1 MTNFIC
7 ADMCEIEI
15 KKVAEKA
22 LKTADNL
29 GIATEKAKGIALKAK
44 EKVSE
49 SVSDNSESPVNYA
62 VNKIQD
68 DAKNVSE
75 DAIYLFNK
83 QGKKSVNKTVKNT
96 KKLEQSIEE
105 VRAKRKIKKDKSKV
119 NNPDRYTPK
128 APDDTVMIDDIVS
141 KNTPKNTQNKV
152 RSASSI
158 KTKETVSAVK
168 SNQPIINAS
177 KQSVKDTAKAINKS
191 SQIAKETA
199 KQFAK
204 GAKKA
209 ARATKRAIK
218 AMIESTKALVNAIIA
233 GGWVSVVI
241 IILISLVAALC
252 SSFYGIFFSSETSQ
266 SGMNITSVIQQI
278 NNEFDDK
285 IDEIKS
291 SGSFDGVEVIGS
303 RSNWK
308 DILSIYAVK
317 TTTDENNPMEVAT
330 VDENKK
336 SILSSIFW
344 DMNNISK
351 SVETRTETITK
362 ESTDEQ
368 GNKIETTKQVEK
380 KYIVITLSGKTA
392 EDMSVSYSFNDTQKK
407 YLAELKSDKNNK
419 LWASLIYNIGGVSG
433 GSGIDIKDLDF
444 SNETVNDTQ
453 KKIVAVATNSAKY
466 GISARSGYCQA
477 WVADVYQAVTG
488 SRGSAHCALCAA
500 DMWAVSSDWSKIP
513 VGATVYGYAS
523 NPYGHVGIY
532 IGNGMVAHNIGEI
545 KIQSLESWVKT
556 YKGFAW
562 GWENGNILVNN
573 TINKSRV
580 DKHSAF
586 CT

>member
-1 MTNFIC
+1 MS
-7 ADMCEIEI
+7 EIEI

-62 VNKIQD
+62 IDKVQD
-68 DAKNVSE
+68 NAKNVSE
-75 DAIYLFNK
+75 NAVYLFKK
-83 QGKKSVNKTVKNT
+83 QSKKSVNETVKNT
-96 KKLEQSIEE
+96 KKLERSIED
-105 VRAKRKIKKDKSKV
+105 VRAKRKMKNDKSKV
-119 NNPDRYTPK
+119 NNPDKYTPK
-128 APDDTVMIDDIVS
+128 APDDTVKTDDIVS

-168 SNQPIINAS
+168 SNQPIINVS
-177 KQSVKDTAKAINKS
+177 KQSAKDTAKAINKS
-191 SQIAKETA
+191 SQVAKETA
-199 KQFAK
+199 KQSAK

-218 AMIESTKALVNAIIA
+218 AMIESTKALVNALIA

-241 IILISLVAALC
+241 IILICLVAALC

-285 IDEIKS
+285 IDEIKL
-291 SGSFDGVEVIGS
+291 SGSFDGVEIIGS

-344 DMNNISK
+344 DMNGISK
-351 SVETRTETITK
+351 SVEIRTETITK

-368 GNKIETTKQVEK
+368 GNTIEATEQVEK
-380 KYIVITLSGKTA
+380 KYLVITLTGKTA
-392 EDMSVSYSFNDTQKK
+392 EDMSATYLFNDTQKK
-407 YLAELKSDKNNK
+407 YLAELMSDKINK
-419 LWASLIYNIGGVSG
+419 FWASLIYNIGGVSG
-433 GSGIDIKDLDF
+433 SSGIDIKDLDF

-500 DMWAVSSDWSKIP
+500 DMWAVSSDFSQIP
-513 VGATVYGYAS
+513 VGATVYGYS
-523 NPYGHVGIY
+523 SSKYGHVGIY

-545 KIQSLESWVKT
+545 KIQSLESWIET

-562 GWENGNILVNN
+562 GFENGKELV
-573 TINKSRV
+573 
-580 DKHSAF
+580 
-586 CT
+586 

>member
-1 MTNFIC
+1 MS
-7 ADMCEIEI
+7 EIEI
-15 KKVAEKA
+15 KKVAEKT

-49 SVSDNSESPVNYA
+49 SVSDNYESPVNYA
-62 VNKIQD
+62 VNKVQNN
-68 DAKNVSE
+68 AESVSE

-83 QGKKSVNKTVKNT
+83 QGKKSVNATVKNT
-96 KKLEQSIEE
+96 KKLEQSIEK
-105 VRAKRKIKKDKSKV
+105 VRAKRKIKNDKRKV
-119 NNPDRYTPK
+119 NNPDKYTPK
-128 APDDTVMIDDIVS
+128 APDDTVKTDDIVS
-141 KNTPKNTQNKV
+141 KNTPKNNQNKV

-158 KTKETVSAVK
+158 KTKETVSVIK
-168 SNQPIINAS
+168 SKQPIIKAR

-191 SQIAKETA
+191 SQITKETA
-199 KQFAK
+199 KQSAK

-209 ARATKRAIK
+209 ARATKRVIK

-241 IILISLVAALC
+241 IILICLVAALC

-308 DILSIYAVK
+308 DVLSIYAVK
-317 TTTDENNPMEVAT
+317 TTTDENNPMEIAT

-368 GNKIETTKQVEK
+368 GNKIETTEQVEK
-380 KYIVITLSGKTA
+380 KYLVITLSGKTA

-407 YLAELKSDKNNK
+407 YLAEMMSDKTNK

-500 DMWAVSSDWSKIP
+500 DMWAVSSDFSQIP
-513 VGATVYGYAS
+513 VGATVYGYS
-523 NPYGHVGIY
+523 SSKYGHVGIY
-532 IGNGMVAHNIGEI
+532 IGNGMVAHNIGKI
-545 KIQSLESWVKT
+545 KIQSLESWIET

-562 GWENGNILVNN
+562 GWENGYI
-573 TINKSRV
+573 KE
-580 DKHSAF
+580 
-586 CT
+586 

>member
-1 MTNFIC
+1 MS
-7 ADMCEIEI
+7 EIKI
-15 KKVAEKA
+15 KKVAERT

-29 GIATEKAKGIALKAK
+29 GIATEKAKGITLKAK
-44 EKVSE
+44 EKVSKN
-49 SVSDNSESPVNYA
+49 VSDNSESPVNSA
-62 VNKIQD
+62 IDKVQD
-68 DAKNVSE
+68 NAKSVSE
-75 DAIYLFNK
+75 DTIYLFNK
-83 QGKKSVNKTVKNT
+83 QGKKSVNETVKNT
-96 KKLEQSIEE
+96 KKLERSIEE
-105 VRAKRKIKKDKSKV
+105 VRAKRKIKKDKSKI
-119 NNPDRYTPK
+119 NNPDKYTLK
-128 APDDTVMIDDIVS
+128 APDDTVKTDDIVS

-168 SNQPIINAS
+168 SQQPIIKAS
-177 KQSVKDTAKAINKS
+177 KQSAKDTAKAINKS

-199 KQFAK
+199 KQSAK

-241 IILISLVAALC
+241 IILICLVAALC

-351 SVETRTETITK
+351 SVETRTETVTK

-368 GNKIETTKQVEK
+368 GNKIETTKQVKK
-380 KYIVITLSGKTA
+380 KYFVITLTGKTA
-392 EDMSVSYSFNDTQKK
+392 EDMANFYSFNDTQKK
-407 YLAELKSDKNNK
+407 YLAELMSDKNNK
-419 LWASLIYNIGGVSG
+419 LWSSLIYNIGGISG

-513 VGATVYGYAS
+513 VGAAIYGYS
-523 NPYGHVGIY
+523 SSKYGHVGIY
-532 IGNGMVAHNIGEI
+532 IGNGMVAHNIGYI
-545 KIQSLESWVKT
+545 KIEPIEDWIKT

-562 GWENGNILVNN
+562 GWENNMSLV
-573 TINKSRV
+573 
-580 DKHSAF
+580 
-586 CT
+586 

>member
-1 MTNFIC
+1 MS
-7 ADMCEIEI
+7 EIEI
-15 KKVAEKA
+15 KKVAEKT

-29 GIATEKAKGIALKAK
+29 GIATEKAKGITLKAK

-49 SVSDNSESPVNYA
+49 NVSDNSESPVNYA
-62 VNKIQD
+62 IDKVQNN
-68 DAKNVSE
+68 AKSVSE
-75 DAIYLFNK
+75 NAVYLFNK
-83 QGKKSVNKTVKNT
+83 QGKKSVNETVKNT

-105 VRAKRKIKKDKSKV
+105 VRAKRKINKDKRKV
-119 NNPDRYTPK
+119 NNPDKYTPK
-128 APDDTVMIDDIVS
+128 APDDTVKTDDIVS

-152 RSASSI
+152 RSASST

-168 SNQPIINAS
+168 SKQPIINAS
-177 KQSVKDTAKAINKS
+177 KQSTKDTAKAINKS
-191 SQIAKETA
+191 FQIAKETA
-199 KQFAK
+199 KQSTK

-209 ARATKRAIK
+209 ARATKRVIK

-241 IILISLVAALC
+241 IILICLVAALC

-308 DILSIYAVK
+308 DVLSIYAVK
-317 TTTDENNPMEVAT
+317 TTTDENKPMEVAT

-336 SILSSIFW
+336 AILSSIFW

-351 SVETRTETITK
+351 SVETRTETVTK
-362 ESTDEQ
+362 KSTDEQ
-368 GNKIETTKQVEK
+368 GNKIETTEQVEK
-380 KYIVITLSGKTA
+380 KYLVITLSGKTA
-392 EDMSVSYSFNDTQKK
+392 DDMANSYSFNDTQKK
-407 YLAELKSDKNNK
+407 YLAELMSDKNNK

-433 GSGIDIKDLDF
+433 GSGIDIKDIDF

-532 IGNGMVAHNIGEI
+532 IGNGQVIHNLSGTV
-545 KIQSLESWVKT
+545 KVQSLESWVEGFN
-556 YKGFAW
+556 GFAW
-562 GWENGNILVNN
+562 GWENCNN
-573 TINKSRV
+573 LFSK
-580 DKHSAF
+580 
-586 CT
+586 

>member
-1 MTNFIC
+1 MS
-7 ADMCEIEI
+7 EIEI

-29 GIATEKAKGIALKAK
+29 GIATEKAKGITLKAK

-49 SVSDNSESPVNYA
+49 NVNDNSESPVNYA
-62 VNKIQD
+62 IDKVQD
-68 DAKNVSE
+68 NAKSVSK
-75 DAIYLFNK
+75 DAIYFFNK
-83 QGKKSVNKTVKNT
+83 QGKKSVNETVKNT
-96 KKLEQSIEE
+96 KKLEQSIED
-105 VRAKRKIKKDKSKV
+105 VRVKRKIKKDKRKV
-119 NNPDRYTPK
+119 NNPDKYTPK
-128 APDDTVMIDDIVS
+128 APDDTVKTDDIVS

-158 KTKETVSAVK
+158 KTKETVSVVK
-168 SNQPIINAS
+168 SKQPIINAS
-177 KQSVKDTAKAINKS
+177 KQSTKDTAKAINKS

-199 KQFAK
+199 KQSAK

-241 IILISLVAALC
+241 IILICLVAALC

-308 DILSIYAVK
+308 DVLSIYAIK
-317 TTTDENNPMEVAT
+317 TTTDEDNPMEIAT

-336 SILSSIFW
+336 AILSSIFW
-344 DMNNISK
+344 DMNKISK

-368 GNKIETTKQVEK
+368 GNKIETTEQVEK
-380 KYIVITLSGKTA
+380 KYLVITLTGKTA
-392 EDMSVSYSFNDTQKK
+392 EDMSISYSLNDTQKK
-407 YLAELKSDKNNK
+407 YLAELMSDKNNK

-500 DMWAVSSDWSKIP
+500 DMWAVSSDFSQIP
-513 VGATVYGYAS
+513 VGATVYGYS
-523 NPYGHVGIY
+523 SSQYGHVGIY
-532 IGNGMVAHNIGEI
+532 IGNGKVAHNIGYV
-545 KIQSLESWVKT
+545 KVQSLESWIEQ
-556 YKGFAW
+556 YKGFCW
-562 GWENGNILVNN
+562 GWENGNDILN
-573 TINKSRV
+573 
-580 DKHSAF
+580 
-586 CT
+586 

>member
-1 MTNFIC
+1 MS
-7 ADMCEIEI
+7 EIEI

-29 GIATEKAKGIALKAK
+29 GIATEKAKGITLKAK

-49 SVSDNSESPVNYA
+49 NVSDNSESLVNYA
-62 VNKIQD
+62 IDKVQNN
-68 DAKNVSE
+68 AKSVSE

-83 QGKKSVNKTVKNT
+83 QGKKSVNETVKNT
-96 KKLEQSIEE
+96 KMLEQSIEE

-119 NNPDRYTPK
+119 NTPDKYTTK
-128 APDDTVMIDDIVS
+128 APDDTVKTDDIVS

-168 SNQPIINAS
+168 SQQPIIKAS
-177 KQSVKDTAKAINKS
+177 KQSAKDTAKAINKS

-199 KQFAK
+199 KQSAK

-241 IILISLVAALC
+241 IILICLVAALC

-278 NNEFDDK
+278 NNEFDDR

-308 DILSIYAVK
+308 DVLSIYAVK
-317 TTTDENNPMEVAT
+317 TTTDENNPMEIAT
-330 VDENKK
+330 VDESKK
-336 SILSSIFW
+336 AILSSIFW

-351 SVETRTETITK
+351 SIETRTETVTK

-368 GNKIETTKQVEK
+368 GNTIETTEQVEK
-380 KYIVITLSGKTA
+380 KYLVITLTGKSA
-392 EDMSVSYSFNDTQKK
+392 ENMSISYSFNDTQKK
-407 YLAELKSDKNNK
+407 YLTELMSDKNNK

-453 KKIVAVATNSAKY
+453 KKIVAVATNLAKY

-500 DMWAVSSDWSKIP
+500 DMWAVSSDFSQIP
-513 VGATVYGYAS
+513 VGATVYGYS
-523 NPYGHVGIY
+523 SSKYGHVGIY

-545 KIQSLESWVKT
+545 KIQSLESWIKT

-562 GWENGNILVNN
+562 GWENGKKLV
-573 TINKSRV
+573 
-580 DKHSAF
+580 
-586 CT
+586 

>member
-1 MTNFIC
+1 MS
-7 ADMCEIEI
+7 EIEI
-15 KKVAEKA
+15 KKVAEKT

-29 GIATEKAKGIALKAK
+29 GIATEKAKGIILKAK

-49 SVSDNSESPVNYA
+49 NVSDNSESPVNYA
-62 VNKIQD
+62 VDKVQNNVKS
-68 DAKNVSE
+68 VSE
-75 DAIYLFNK
+75 STVYLFNN
-83 QGKKSVNKTVKNT
+83 QGKKSVNETVKNT

-105 VRAKRKIKKDKSKV
+105 VRAKRKIKKDKRKV
-119 NNPDRYTPK
+119 NNPDKYTPK
-128 APDDTVMIDDIVS
+128 APDDTVKIDDIVS

-158 KTKETVSAVK
+158 KTKETVSVVK
-168 SNQPIINAS
+168 SKQPIIKAS
-177 KQSVKDTAKAINKS
+177 KQSAKDTAKSINKS

-199 KQFAK
+199 KQSAK

-233 GGWVSVVI
+233 GGWVSVVV
-241 IILISLVAALC
+241 IILICLVAALC

-278 NNEFDDK
+278 NNEFDDR

-308 DILSIYAVK
+308 DVLSIYAVK
-317 TTTDENNPMEVAT
+317 TTTDENNPMEIAT
-330 VDENKK
+330 VDESKK
-336 SILSSIFW
+336 AILSSIFW

-351 SVETRTETITK
+351 SIETRTETVTK

-368 GNKIETTKQVEK
+368 GNTIETTEQVEK
-380 KYIVITLSGKTA
+380 KYLVITLTGKSA
-392 EDMSVSYSFNDTQKK
+392 ENMSISYSFNDTQKK
-407 YLAELKSDKNNK
+407 YLTELMSDKNNK

-500 DMWAVSSDWSKIP
+500 DMWAVSSDFSQIP
-513 VGATVYGYAS
+513 VGATVYGYS
-523 NPYGHVGIY
+523 SSKYGHVGIY

-545 KIQSLESWVKT
+545 KIQSLESWIKT

-562 GWENGNILVNN
+562 GWENGKKLV
-573 TINKSRV
+573 
-580 DKHSAF
+580 
-586 CT
+586 

>member
-1 MTNFIC
+1 MS
-7 ADMCEIEI
+7 EIEI
-15 KKVAEKA
+15 KKVADRT

-62 VNKIQD
+62 IDKVQD
-68 DAKNVSE
+68 NAKNVSE
-75 DAIYLFNK
+75 NAFYLFNK
-83 QGKKSVNKTVKNT
+83 QGKKSVNETVKNT

-105 VRAKRKIKKDKSKV
+105 VRVKRKIKKDKSKV
-119 NNPDRYTPK
+119 NNPDKYTPK
-128 APDDTVMIDDIVS
+128 APDDTVKTDDIAS

-168 SNQPIINAS
+168 SKQPIIKAS
-177 KQSVKDTAKAINKS
+177 KQSTKDTAKAINKS

-199 KQFAK
+199 KQSAK

-209 ARATKRAIK
+209 ARATKRTIK
-218 AMIESTKALVNAIIA
+218 SMIESTKALVNAIIA
-233 GGWVSVVI
+233 GGWVSVVV
-241 IILISLVAALC
+241 IILICLVAALC

-266 SGMNITSVIQQI
+266 SGMNITSAIQQI

-285 IDEIKS
+285 IDKIKS
-291 SGSFDGVEVIGS
+291 SGSFDGVEVIVS

-336 SILSSIFW
+336 AILSSIFW

-351 SVETRTETITK
+351 SVEIRTETITK

-368 GNKIETTKQVEK
+368 GNKIETTEQVK
-380 KYIVITLSGKTA
+380 RKYLVITLTGKSA
-392 EDMSVSYSFNDTQKK
+392 EDMSTSYSFNNTQKK
-407 YLAELKSDKNNK
+407 YLAELMSDKNNK

-488 SRGSAHCALCAA
+488 SRGSAHCALCAV
-500 DMWAVSSDWSKIP
+500 DMWAVSSDFSQIP
-513 VGATVYGYAS
+513 VGATVYGYS
-523 NPYGHVGIY
+523 SSQYGHVGIY

-545 KIQSLESWVKT
+545 KIQSLESWVKN

-562 GWENGNILVNN
+562 GWENGNTLI
-573 TINKSRV
+573 KE
-580 DKHSAF
+580 
-586 CT
+586 

>member
-49 SVSDNSESPVNYA
+49 NVSDNSESPVNYA

-513 VGATVYGYAS
+513 VGAAIYGYS
-523 NPYGHVGIY
+523 SSKYGHVGIY
-532 IGNGMVAHNIGEI
+532 IGNGMVAHNIGYI
-545 KIQSLESWVKT
+545 KIEPIEDWIKT

-562 GWENGNILVNN
+562 GWENNMSLV
-573 TINKSRV
+573 
-580 DKHSAF
+580 
-586 CT
+586 

>member
-1 MTNFIC
+1 MS
-7 ADMCEIEI
+7 EIEI

-22 LKTADNL
+22 LKTTDNL

-368 GNKIETTKQVEK
+368 DNKIETTKQVEK

-407 YLAELKSDKNNK
+407 YLAELMSDKNNK

-500 DMWAVSSDWSKIP
+500 DMWAVSSDFSQIP
-513 VGATVYGYAS
+513 VGATVYGYS
-523 NPYGHVGIY
+523 SSQYGHVGIY

-562 GWENGNILVNN
+562 GWENGKKLV
-573 TINKSRV
+573 
-580 DKHSAF
+580 
-586 CT
+586 

>member
-1 MTNFIC
+1 MS
-7 ADMCEIEI
+7 EVKI
-15 KKVAEKA
+15 KKVTEKT

-29 GIATEKAKGIALKAK
+29 GIATEKAKGITLKAK

-49 SVSDNSESPVNYA
+49 RVSDNSENPVNYA
-62 VNKIQD
+62 TNKVQNN
-68 DAKNVSE
+68 AKNVSE
-75 DAIYLFNK
+75 DAIYLFKK
-83 QGKKSVNKTVKNT
+83 QGKKSVNETVKNT
-96 KKLEQSIEE
+96 KKLERSIED
-105 VRAKRKIKKDKSKV
+105 VRAKRKMKNDKSKV
-119 NNPDRYTPK
+119 NNPDKYTPK
-128 APDDTVMIDDIVS
+128 APDDTVKTDDIVS

-168 SNQPIINAS
+168 SNQPIINVS
-177 KQSVKDTAKAINKS
+177 KQSAKDTAKAINKS
-191 SQIAKETA
+191 SQVAKETA
-199 KQFAK
+199 KQSAK

-218 AMIESTKALVNAIIA
+218 AMIESTKALVNALIA

-241 IILISLVAALC
+241 IILICLVAALC

-285 IDEIKS
+285 IDEIKL
-291 SGSFDGVEVIGS
+291 SGSFDGVEIIGS

-344 DMNNISK
+344 DMNGISK
-351 SVETRTETITK
+351 SVEIRTETITK

-368 GNKIETTKQVEK
+368 GNTIEATEQVEK
-380 KYIVITLSGKTA
+380 KYLVITLTGKTA
-392 EDMSVSYSFNDTQKK
+392 EDMSATYSLNDTQKK
-407 YLAELKSDKNNK
+407 YLAELMSDKNNK

-500 DMWAVSSDWSKIP
+500 DMWAVSSDFSQIP
-513 VGATVYGYAS
+513 VGATVYGYS
-523 NPYGHVGIY
+523 SSKYGHVGIY
-532 IGNGMVAHNIGEI
+532 IGNGMVAHNIGKI
-545 KIQSLESWVKT
+545 KIQSLESWIET

-562 GWENGNILVNN
+562 GWENGYI
-573 TINKSRV
+573 KE
-580 DKHSAF
+580 
-586 CT
+586 

>member
-1 MTNFIC
+1 MS
-7 ADMCEIEI
+7 EIEI
-15 KKVAEKA
+15 KKVAERT

-29 GIATEKAKGIALKAK
+29 GIATEKAKGITLKAK
-44 EKVSE
+44 EKVSKN
-49 SVSDNSESPVNYA
+49 VSDNSESPVNSA
-62 VNKIQD
+62 IDKVQD
-68 DAKNVSE
+68 DAKNISE

-83 QGKKSVNKTVKNT
+83 QGKKSVNETVKNT

-105 VRAKRKIKKDKSKV
+105 VRAKRKIKKDKSKI
-119 NNPDRYTPK
+119 NNPDKYTLK
-128 APDDTVMIDDIVS
+128 APDDTVKTDDIVS

-168 SNQPIINAS
+168 SQQPIIKAS
-177 KQSVKDTAKAINKS
+177 KQSAKDTAKAINKS

-199 KQFAK
+199 KQSAK

-241 IILISLVAALC
+241 IILICLVAALC

-336 SILSSIFW
+336 SILTSIFW
-344 DMNNISK
+344 DMNKISK

-380 KYIVITLSGKTA
+380 KYLVITLSGKTA
-392 EDMSVSYSFNDTQKK
+392 DDMANSYSFNDTQKK
-407 YLAELKSDKNNK
+407 YLAELMSDKNNK

-500 DMWAVSSDWSKIP
+500 DMWAVSSDFSQIP
-513 VGATVYGYAS
+513 VGATVYGYS
-523 NPYGHVGIY
+523 SSKYGHVGIY

-545 KIQSLESWVKT
+545 KIQSLESWVKN

-562 GWENGNILVNN
+562 GWENGYI
-573 TINKSRV
+573 KE
-580 DKHSAF
+580 
-586 CT
+586 

>member
-1 MTNFIC
+1 MS
-7 ADMCEIEI
+7 EIEI
-15 KKVAEKA
+15 KKVAEKT

-29 GIATEKAKGIALKAK
+29 GIVTEKAKGITLKAK

-49 SVSDNSESPVNYA
+49 NVNDNSETPVNYA
-62 VNKIQD
+62 IDKVHDN
-68 DAKNVSE
+68 AKSVSG

-83 QGKKSVNKTVKNT
+83 QGKKSVNETVKNT

-105 VRAKRKIKKDKSKV
+105 VRAKRKTKKDKGKG

-128 APDDTVMIDDIVS
+128 AQTETVKTDDIVS
-141 KNTPKNTQNKV
+141 KNTPKNIQNKV

-158 KTKETVSAVK
+158 KTKEAVSVVK
-168 SNQPIINAS
+168 SKQPIINVS
-177 KQSVKDTAKAINKS
+177 KQSAKDTAKAINKS

-199 KQFAK
+199 KQSAK

-209 ARATKRAIK
+209 ARAAKKAIK
-218 AMIESTKALVNAIIA
+218 VMIESTKALVNAIIA
-233 GGWVSVVI
+233 GGWVSVVV
-241 IILISLVAALC
+241 IILICLVAALC

-285 IDEIKS
+285 IDEIKL

-308 DILSIYAVK
+308 DVLSIYAVK
-317 TTTDENNPMEVAT
+317 TTTDENNPMEIAT

-336 SILSSIFW
+336 AILSSIFW

-351 SVETRTETITK
+351 SVETRTETVTK
-362 ESTDEQ
+362 EATDKQ
-368 GNKIETTKQVEK
+368 GNKVETTEQVEK
-380 KYIVITLSGKTA
+380 KYLVITLSGKTA
-392 EDMSVSYSFNDTQKK
+392 EDMSASYSFNDTQKK
-407 YLAELKSDKNNK
+407 YLAELMSDKNNT

-433 GSGIDIKDLDF
+433 GSGIDIKDIDF

-500 DMWAVSSDWSKIP
+500 DMWGVSSDWSKIP
-513 VGATVYGYAS
+513 VGATIYGYS
-523 NPYGHVGIY
+523 SSKYGHVGIY
-532 IGNGMVAHNIGEI
+532 IGNGMVAHNIGYI
-545 KIQSLESWVKT
+545 KIEPIEDWIKT

-562 GWENGNILVNN
+562 GWENSIVL
-573 TINKSRV
+573 I
-580 DKHSAF
+580 
-586 CT
+586 

>member
-1 MTNFIC
+1 MSK
-7 ADMCEIEI
+7 IEI
-15 KKVAEKA
+15 KKVAEKT

-62 VNKIQD
+62 IDKVHDN
-68 DAKNVSE
+68 AKSVSK

-83 QGKKSVNKTVKNT
+83 QGKKSVNETVKNT

-105 VRAKRKIKKDKSKV
+105 VRVKRKIKKDKSKV
-119 NNPDRYTPK
+119 NNPDKYTPK
-128 APDDTVMIDDIVS
+128 SPDDTVKTDNIVS
-141 KNTPKNTQNKV
+141 KNEPKNTQNKV

-168 SNQPIINAS
+168 SQQPIIKAS

-266 SGMNITSVIQQI
+266 SGMNIISVIQQI

>member
-1 MTNFIC
+1 MS
-7 ADMCEIEI
+7 EIEI
-15 KKVAEKA
+15 KKVAERT

-29 GIATEKAKGIALKAK
+29 GIATEKAKGITLKAK

-49 SVSDNSESPVNYA
+49 NVSDNSESPVNYA
-62 VNKIQD
+62 VDKVQNNVKS
-68 DAKNVSE
+68 VSE
-75 DAIYLFNK
+75 SAVYLFNN
-83 QGKKSVNKTVKNT
+83 QGKKSVNETVKNT

-105 VRAKRKIKKDKSKV
+105 VRAKRKIKKDKSKI
-119 NNPDRYTPK
+119 NNPDKYTPK
-128 APDDTVMIDDIVS
+128 APDDTVKTDDIAS

-152 RSASSI
+152 HSVSSI
-158 KTKETVSAVK
+158 KTKETVSVVK
-168 SNQPIINAS
+168 SKQPIINVS
-177 KQSVKDTAKAINKS
+177 KQSAKDTAKAINKS

-199 KQFAK
+199 KQSAK
-204 GAKKA
+204 GAKKT

-218 AMIESTKALVNAIIA
+218 AMIKSTKALVNAIIA
-233 GGWVSVVI
+233 GGWVSVVV
-241 IILISLVAALC
+241 IILICLVAALC

-291 SGSFDGVEVIGS
+291 SGSFDGVEIIGN

-317 TTTDENNPMEVAT
+317 TTTDENNPMEIAT

-351 SVETRTETITK
+351 SVETRTETVTK

-368 GNKIETTKQVEK
+368 GNKIKTTEQVEK
-380 KYIVITLSGKTA
+380 KYLVITLSGKTA
-392 EDMSVSYSFNDTQKK
+392 DDMSVSYSFNDTQKK
-407 YLAELKSDKNNK
+407 YLAELMSDKNNK

-532 IGNGMVAHNIGEI
+532 IGNGMVAHNVGEI
-545 KIQSLESWVKT
+545 KIQSLESWIET

-562 GWENGNILVNN
+562 GWENGKGLV
-573 TINKSRV
+573 
-580 DKHSAF
+580 
-586 CT
+586 

>member
-1 MTNFIC
+1 MS
-7 ADMCEIEI
+7 EIEI
-15 KKVAEKA
+15 KKVAERT

-29 GIATEKAKGIALKAK
+29 GIATEKAKGITLKAK

-49 SVSDNSESPVNYA
+49 NVSDNSESPVNYA
-62 VNKIQD
+62 VDKVQNNVKS
-68 DAKNVSE
+68 VSE
-75 DAIYLFNK
+75 SAVYLFYN
-83 QGKKSVNKTVKNT
+83 QGKKSVNATVKNT

-105 VRAKRKIKKDKSKV
+105 VRAKRKIKKDKSKI
-119 NNPDRYTPK
+119 NNPDKYTPK
-128 APDDTVMIDDIVS
+128 APDDTVKTDDIAS

-152 RSASSI
+152 HSASSI
-158 KTKETVSAVK
+158 KTKETVSVVK
-168 SNQPIINAS
+168 SKQPIINVS
-177 KQSVKDTAKAINKS
+177 KQSAKDTAKAINKS

-199 KQFAK
+199 KQSAK
-204 GAKKA
+204 GAKKT

-218 AMIESTKALVNAIIA
+218 AMIKSTKALVNAIIA
-233 GGWVSVVI
+233 GGWVSVVV
-241 IILISLVAALC
+241 IILICLVAALC

-291 SGSFDGVEVIGS
+291 SGSFDGVEIIGN

-317 TTTDENNPMEVAT
+317 TTTDENNPMEIAT

-351 SVETRTETITK
+351 SVETRTETVTK

-368 GNKIETTKQVEK
+368 GNKIETTEQVEK
-380 KYIVITLSGKTA
+380 KYLVITLSGKTA
-392 EDMSVSYSFNDTQKK
+392 DDMSVSYSFNDTQKK
-407 YLAELKSDKNNK
+407 YLAELMSDKNNK

-433 GSGIDIKDLDF
+433 GSDIDIKDLDF

-500 DMWAVSSDWSKIP
+500 DMWAVSSDFSQIP

-545 KIQSLESWVKT
+545 KIQSLESWIKT
-556 YKGFAW
+556 FKGFAW
-562 GWENGNILVNN
+562 RWENEIR
-573 TINKSRV
+573 I
-580 DKHSAF
+580 
-586 CT
+586 

>member
-1 MTNFIC
+1 MS
-7 ADMCEIEI
+7 EIEI

-29 GIATEKAKGIALKAK
+29 GIATEKAKGITLKAK

-62 VNKIQD
+62 IDKVQD
-68 DAKNVSE
+68 NAKNVSK

-83 QGKKSVNKTVKNT
+83 QGKKSVNETVKNT

-105 VRAKRKIKKDKSKV
+105 VRARRKIKKDKRKV

-128 APDDTVMIDDIVS
+128 APDDTVKTDDIVS

-158 KTKETVSAVK
+158 KTKETVSVVK
-168 SNQPIINAS
+168 SKQPIINVS
-177 KQSVKDTAKAINKS
+177 KQSAKDTAKAINKS

-199 KQFAK
+199 KQSAK
-204 GAKKA
+204 GAKKT

-218 AMIESTKALVNAIIA
+218 AMIKSTKALVNAIIA
-233 GGWVSVVI
+233 GGWVSVVV
-241 IILISLVAALC
+241 IILICLVAALC

-291 SGSFDGVEVIGS
+291 SGSFDGVEVIRS

-317 TTTDENNPMEVAT
+317 TTTDENNPMEIAT

-344 DMNNISK
+344 DMNGISK

-380 KYIVITLSGKTA
+380 KYLVITLSGKTA
-392 EDMSVSYSFNDTQKK
+392 DDMSTSYSFNDTQKK
-407 YLAELKSDKNNK
+407 YLAELMSDKNNK

-500 DMWAVSSDWSKIP
+500 DMWAVSNDFSQIP
-513 VGATVYGYAS
+513 VGATVYGYS
-523 NPYGHVGIY
+523 SSKYGHVGIY

-545 KIQSLESWVKT
+545 KIQSLESWIKT

-562 GWENGNILVNN
+562 GWENG
-573 TINKSRV
+573 K
-580 DKHSAF
+580 KW
-586 CT
+586 

>member
-1 MTNFIC
+1 MS
-7 ADMCEIEI
+7 EIEI
-15 KKVAEKA
+15 KKVAEKT
-22 LKTADNL
+22 LKTADSL
-29 GIATEKAKGIALKAK
+29 GIATEKAKRITLKAK

-49 SVSDNSESPVNYA
+49 NVSDNSENPVNYA
-62 VNKIQD
+62 VDKVQD
-68 DAKNVSE
+68 NAKSVSE
-75 DAIYLFNK
+75 DAIYLFKK
-83 QGKKSVNKTVKNT
+83 QGKKSVNETVKNT

-105 VRAKRKIKKDKSKV
+105 VQARRKIKKDKRKV
-119 NNPDRYTPK
+119 NNPDKYTPK
-128 APDDTVMIDDIVS
+128 APDDTVKTDDIVS
-141 KNTPKNTQNKV
+141 KSTPKNTQNKV

-177 KQSVKDTAKAINKS
+177 KQSAKDTAKAINKS

-199 KQFAK
+199 KQSAK

-241 IILISLVAALC
+241 IILICLVAALC

-317 TTTDENNPMEVAT
+317 TTTDENNPMEIAT

-368 GNKIETTKQVEK
+368 GNKIETTEQVEK
-380 KYIVITLSGKTA
+380 KYLVITLSGKTA
-392 EDMSVSYSFNDTQKK
+392 DDMANSYSLNDTQKK
-407 YLAELKSDKNNK
+407 YLAELMSDKNNK

-444 SNETVNDTQ
+444 LNETVNDTQ

-500 DMWAVSSDWSKIP
+500 DMWAVSSDFSQIP
-513 VGATVYGYAS
+513 VGATVYGYS
-523 NPYGHVGIY
+523 SSKYGHVGIY

-545 KIQSLESWVKT
+545 KIQSLESWVKN

-562 GWENGNILVNN
+562 GWENGYI
-573 TINKSRV
+573 KE
-580 DKHSAF
+580 
-586 CT
+586 

>member
-1 MTNFIC
+1 MS
-7 ADMCEIEI
+7 EIEI
-15 KKVAEKA
+15 KKVAEKT

-62 VNKIQD
+62 IDKVQD
-68 DAKNVSE
+68 DAKNISE
-75 DAIYLFNK
+75 DAIYLFKK
-83 QGKKSVNKTVKNT
+83 QGKKSVNETVKNT

-119 NNPDRYTPK
+119 NNPDKYTPK
-128 APDDTVMIDDIVS
+128 APDDTVKTDDIVS

-168 SNQPIINAS
+168 SNQPIIKAS
-177 KQSVKDTAKAINKS
+177 KQSAKDTAKAINKS

-199 KQFAK
+199 KQSAK

-218 AMIESTKALVNAIIA
+218 SMIESTKALVNAIIA
-233 GGWVSVVI
+233 GGWVSVVV
-241 IILISLVAALC
+241 IILICLVAALC

-336 SILSSIFW
+336 AILSSIFW

-380 KYIVITLSGKTA
+380 KYLVITLTGKSA
-392 EDMSVSYSFNDTQKK
+392 EDMSATYSFNDTQKK
-407 YLAELKSDKNNK
+407 YLAELMSDKNNK

-433 GSGIDIKDLDF
+433 GSDIDIKGLDF

-500 DMWAVSSDWSKIP
+500 DMWAVSSDFSQIP
-513 VGATVYGYAS
+513 VGATVYGYS
-523 NPYGHVGIY
+523 SSKYGHVGIY

-545 KIQSLESWVKT
+545 KIESLESWVKN

-562 GWENGNILVNN
+562 GWENGYI
-573 TINKSRV
+573 KE
-580 DKHSAF
+580 
-586 CT
+586 

>member
-1 MTNFIC
+1 MQINSSSIS
-7 ADMCEIEI
+7 
-15 KKVAEKA
+15 KKETRTQ
-22 LKTADNL
+22 KTAKTAQKTAQATVEASQK
-29 GIATEKAKGIALKAK
+29 IAQAAKA
-44 EKVSE
+44 
-49 SVSDNSESPVNYA
+49 
-62 VNKIQD
+62 
-68 DAKNVSE
+68 
-75 DAIYLFNK
+75 
-83 QGKKSVNKTVKNT
+83 
-96 KKLEQSIEE
+96 
-105 VRAKRKIKKDKSKV
+105 
-119 NNPDRYTPK
+119 
-128 APDDTVMIDDIVS
+128 
-141 KNTPKNTQNKV
+141 
-152 RSASSI
+152 
-158 KTKETVSAVK
+158 
-168 SNQPIINAS
+168 
-177 KQSVKDTAKAINKS
+177 TAKA
-191 SQIAKETA
+191 TA
-199 KQFAK
+199 TTI
-204 GAKKA
+204 KA
-209 ARATKRAIK
+209 AAKATVTAVKAII
-218 AMIESTKALVNAIIA
+218 AGTKALVAAIAA

-241 IILISLVAALC
+241 IILICLVAALC

-266 SGMNITSVIQQI
+266 SGMNITFVIQQI

-317 TTTDENNPMEVAT
+317 TTTDENNPMEIAT

-362 ESTDEQ
+362 ESTDGQ
-368 GNKIETTKQVEK
+368 GNIIEATEQVKK
-380 KYIVITLSGKTA
+380 KYLVITLTGKTA
-392 EDMSVSYSFNDTQKK
+392 EDMTNSYSFNDTQKK
-407 YLAELKSDKNNK
+407 YLAELMSDKNNK

-500 DMWAVSSDWSKIP
+500 DMWAVSSDFSQIP
-513 VGATVYGYAS
+513 VGATVYGYS
-523 NPYGHVGIY
+523 SSKYGHVGIY

-545 KIQSLESWVKT
+545 KIQSLESWIKS

-562 GWENGNILVNN
+562 GWKNVNVL
-573 TINKSRV
+573 I
-580 DKHSAF
+580 
-586 CT
+586 

>member
-1 MTNFIC
+1 
-7 ADMCEIEI
+7 
-15 KKVAEKA
+15 
-22 LKTADNL
+22 
-29 GIATEKAKGIALKAK
+29 
-44 EKVSE
+44 
-49 SVSDNSESPVNYA
+49 
-62 VNKIQD
+62 
-68 DAKNVSE
+68 
-75 DAIYLFNK
+75 
-83 QGKKSVNKTVKNT
+83 
-96 KKLEQSIEE
+96 
-105 VRAKRKIKKDKSKV
+105 
-119 NNPDRYTPK
+119 
-128 APDDTVMIDDIVS
+128 
-141 KNTPKNTQNKV
+141 
-152 RSASSI
+152 
-158 KTKETVSAVK
+158 
-168 SNQPIINAS
+168 
-177 KQSVKDTAKAINKS
+177 
-191 SQIAKETA
+191 
-199 KQFAK
+199 
-204 GAKKA
+204 
-209 ARATKRAIK
+209 
-218 AMIESTKALVNAIIA
+218 MIESTKALVNAIIA

-241 IILISLVAALC
+241 IILICLVAALC

-336 SILSSIFW
+336 AILSSIFW

-351 SVETRTETITK
+351 SVEIRTETITK

-368 GNKIETTKQVEK
+368 GNTIEATEQVEK
-380 KYIVITLSGKTA
+380 KYLVITLTGKTA
-392 EDMSVSYSFNDTQKK
+392 EDMSATYSLNDTQKK
-407 YLAELKSDKNNK
+407 YLAELMSDKNNK

-433 GSGIDIKDLDF
+433 GSGIDIKNLDF

-513 VGATVYGYAS
+513 VGAAIYGYS
-523 NPYGHVGIY
+523 SSKYGHVGIY
-532 IGNGMVAHNIGEI
+532 IGNGMVAHNIGYI
-545 KIQSLESWVKT
+545 KIEPIEDWIKT

-562 GWENGNILVNN
+562 GWENNMSLV
-573 TINKSRV
+573 
-580 DKHSAF
+580 
-586 CT
+586 

>member
-1 MTNFIC
+1 MS
-7 ADMCEIEI
+7 EIEI

-62 VNKIQD
+62 VDRVQD
-68 DAKNVSE
+68 NAKSVSE

-83 QGKKSVNKTVKNT
+83 QGKKSVNETVKNT

-105 VRAKRKIKKDKSKV
+105 VRARRKIKKDKSKV
-119 NNPDRYTPK
+119 NNPDKYTPK
-128 APDDTVMIDDIVS
+128 VSDDTVKTDDIVS

-152 RSASSI
+152 RSANSI

-177 KQSVKDTAKAINKS
+177 KQSAKDTAKAINKS

-199 KQFAK
+199 KQSAK

-241 IILISLVAALC
+241 IILICLIAALC

-291 SGSFDGVEVIGS
+291 SDSFDGVEVIGS

-336 SILSSIFW
+336 AILSSIFW

-368 GNKIETTKQVEK
+368 GNTVETTEQVEK
-380 KYIVITLSGKTA
+380 KYLVISLSGKTA
-392 EDMSVSYSFNDTQKK
+392 EDMSVSYLFNDTQKK
-407 YLAELKSDKNNK
+407 YLAELMSDKNNK

-500 DMWAVSSDWSKIP
+500 DMWAVSSDFSQIP
-513 VGATVYGYAS
+513 VGATVYGYS
-523 NPYGHVGIY
+523 SSKYGHVGIY
-532 IGNGMVAHNIGEI
+532 IGNGMVAHNIGKI
-545 KIQSLESWVKT
+545 KIQSLESWIET

-562 GWENGNILVNN
+562 GWENGYI
-573 TINKSRV
+573 KE
-580 DKHSAF
+580 
-586 CT
+586 

>member
-1 MTNFIC
+1 MSNIKIKQTAETVIKTSENIGIVNEKIKDVGVRTKEKINNATEQTNSNSPEQYAVEKVQEKAKDGTVYAVYEFNRKGRKSVEETKKNIETAKMTLEDVKARRKAQQAERTVKETKNTVN
-7 ADMCEIEI
+7 ADVTFSSQAETPKPPVKNPPKQANSTIKTGNAQTVKATQKVSKKTTEKASAKAI
-15 KKVAEKA
+15 KKSAQTNAIAVTKTAEKSRKTAERLMQTAKETKRFVQLLIKFLSKA
-22 LKTADNL
+22 LKAAYTA
-29 GIATEKAKGIALKAK
+29 AKSL
-44 EKVSE
+44 
-49 SVSDNSESPVNYA
+49 
-62 VNKIQD
+62 
-68 DAKNVSE
+68 
-75 DAIYLFNK
+75 
-83 QGKKSVNKTVKNT
+83 
-96 KKLEQSIEE
+96 
-105 VRAKRKIKKDKSKV
+105 
-119 NNPDRYTPK
+119 
-128 APDDTVMIDDIVS
+128 
-141 KNTPKNTQNKV
+141 
-152 RSASSI
+152 
-158 KTKETVSAVK
+158 VSAV
-168 SNQPIINAS
+168 
-177 KQSVKDTAKAINKS
+177 
-191 SQIAKETA
+191 
-199 KQFAK
+199 
-204 GAKKA
+204 
-209 ARATKRAIK
+209 
-218 AMIESTKALVNAIIA
+218 IA

-241 IILISLVAALC
+241 IILICLVAALC

-368 GNKIETTKQVEK
+368 GNTVETTKHVEK
-380 KYIVITLSGKTA
+380 KYLVITLTGKTA
-392 EDMSVSYSFNDTQKK
+392 EDMSISYSFNDTQKK
-407 YLAELKSDKNNK
+407 YLAELMSDKNNK
-419 LWASLIYNIGGVSG
+419 LWTSLIYNIGGVSG
-433 GSGIDIKDLDF
+433 GSSIDIKDLDF

-453 KKIVAVATNSAKY
+453 KKIVAVATNSVKY

-500 DMWAVSSDWSKIP
+500 DMWAVSSDFSQIP
-513 VGATVYGYAS
+513 VGATVYGYS
-523 NPYGHVGIY
+523 SSQYGHVGIY

-545 KIQSLESWVKT
+545 KIQSLESWIKT

-562 GWENGNILVNN
+562 GFENGKELV
-573 TINKSRV
+573 
-580 DKHSAF
+580 
-586 CT
+586 

>member
-1 MTNFIC
+1 MS
-7 ADMCEIEI
+7 EIEI
-15 KKVAEKA
+15 KKVADRT

-29 GIATEKAKGIALKAK
+29 GIATEKAKGITLKAK
-44 EKVSE
+44 EKVSKN
-49 SVSDNSESPVNYA
+49 VSDNSESPVNYA
-62 VNKIQD
+62 IDKVQD
-68 DAKNVSE
+68 NAKNVSE
-75 DAIYLFNK
+75 DAIYLFKK
-83 QGKKSVNKTVKNT
+83 QGKKSVNETVKNT

-119 NNPDRYTPK
+119 NNPDKYTPK
-128 APDDTVMIDDIVS
+128 APDDTVKTDDIVS

-158 KTKETVSAVK
+158 KTKETVSVIK
-168 SNQPIINAS
+168 SKQPIIKAR

-191 SQIAKETA
+191 SQITKETA
-199 KQFAK
+199 KQSAK

-209 ARATKRAIK
+209 ARATKRVIK

-241 IILISLVAALC
+241 IILICLVAALC

-308 DILSIYAVK
+308 DVLSIYAVK
-317 TTTDENNPMEVAT
+317 TTTDENNPMEIAT

-351 SVETRTETITK
+351 SVETRTETVTK
-362 ESTDEQ
+362 ESTDGQ
-368 GNKIETTKQVEK
+368 GNKVETTKQVEK
-380 KYIVITLSGKTA
+380 KYLVITLSGKTA
-392 EDMSVSYSFNDTQKK
+392 DDMSTSYSFNDMQKK
-407 YLAELKSDKNNK
+407 YLAELMSDKNNK

-433 GSGIDIKDLDF
+433 GNGIDIKDLDF

-466 GISARSGYCQA
+466 GISAHSGYCQA

-513 VGATVYGYAS
+513 VGAAIYGYS
-523 NPYGHVGIY
+523 SSKYGHVGIY
-532 IGNGMVAHNIGEI
+532 IGNGMVAHNIGYI
-545 KIQSLESWVKT
+545 KIEPIEDWIKT

-562 GWENGNILVNN
+562 GWENGNIL
-573 TINKSRV
+573 I
-580 DKHSAF
+580 
-586 CT
+586 

>member
-1 MTNFIC
+1 MS
-7 ADMCEIEI
+7 EIEI
-15 KKVAEKA
+15 KKVAEKT

-29 GIATEKAKGIALKAK
+29 GIATEKAKGITLKAK

-83 QGKKSVNKTVKNT
+83 QGKKSVNETVKNT

-105 VRAKRKIKKDKSKV
+105 VRVKRKIKKDKSKV
-119 NNPDRYTPK
+119 NNPDKY
-128 APDDTVMIDDIVS
+128 
-141 KNTPKNTQNKV
+141 TPKNTQNKV

-158 KTKETVSAVK
+158 KTKETISAVK
-168 SNQPIINAS
+168 SNQPIVKSS
-177 KQSVKDTAKAINKS
+177 KQSAKDTAKAINKS

-199 KQFAK
+199 KQSAK

-241 IILISLVAALC
+241 IILICLVAALC

-308 DILSIYAVK
+308 DVLSIYAVK

-330 VDENKK
+330 VDENKEA
-336 SILSSIFW
+336 ILSSIFW

-351 SVETRTETITK
+351 SVETRTETVTK

-368 GNKIETTKQVEK
+368 GNKIETTEQVEK
-380 KYIVITLSGKTA
+380 KYLVITLSGKTA
-392 EDMSVSYSFNDTQKK
+392 EDMSTSYSFNDTQKK
-407 YLAELKSDKNNK
+407 YLAELMSDKNNK

-500 DMWAVSSDWSKIP
+500 DMWAVSSDFSQIP
-513 VGATVYGYAS
+513 VGATVYGYS
-523 NPYGHVGIY
+523 SSKYGHVGIY

-545 KIQSLESWVKT
+545 KIQSLESWIET

-562 GWENGNILVNN
+562 GFENGKELV
-573 TINKSRV
+573 
-580 DKHSAF
+580 
-586 CT
+586 

>member
-1 MTNFIC
+1 MS
-7 ADMCEIEI
+7 EIEI
-15 KKVAEKA
+15 KKVAEKT

-49 SVSDNSESPVNYA
+49 SVSDNSERPVNYA
-62 VNKIQD
+62 IDKVQD
-68 DAKNVSE
+68 DAKNISE
-75 DAIYLFNK
+75 DAIYLFKK
-83 QGKKSVNKTVKNT
+83 QGKKSVNETVKNT

-119 NNPDRYTPK
+119 NNPDKYTPK
-128 APDDTVMIDDIVS
+128 APDDTVKTDDDIVS
-141 KNTPKNTQNKV
+141 KNIPKNTQNKV

-177 KQSVKDTAKAINKS
+177 KQSVKDTAKSINKS
-191 SQIAKETA
+191 FQIAKETA
-199 KQFAK
+199 KQSAK

-218 AMIESTKALVNAIIA
+218 SMIESTKALVNAIIV

-241 IILISLVAALC
+241 IILICLVAALC

-266 SGMNITSVIQQI
+266 SGMNITSVIRQI

-308 DILSIYAVK
+308 DVLSIYAVK
-317 TTTDENNPMEVAT
+317 TTTDENNPMEIAT

-351 SVETRTETITK
+351 SVETRTETVTK
-362 ESTDEQ
+362 ESTDKQ
-368 GNKIETTKQVEK
+368 GNKVETTKQVEK
-380 KYIVITLSGKTA
+380 KYLVITLSGKSA
-392 EDMSVSYSFNDTQKK
+392 EDMSATYSFNDTQKK
-407 YLAELKSDKNNK
+407 YLAELMSDKNNK

-500 DMWAVSSDWSKIP
+500 DMWAVSSDFSQIP
-513 VGATVYGYAS
+513 VGATVYGYS
-523 NPYGHVGIY
+523 SSKYGHVGIY

-545 KIQSLESWVKT
+545 KIQSLESWVKN

-562 GWENGNILVNN
+562 GWENGYI
-573 TINKSRV
+573 KE
-580 DKHSAF
+580 
-586 CT
+586 

>member
-1 MTNFIC
+1 MS
-7 ADMCEIEI
+7 EIEI

-29 GIATEKAKGIALKAK
+29 GIATEKAKGITLKAK

-49 SVSDNSESPVNYA
+49 SVSDNSESSVNYA
-62 VNKIQD
+62 IDKVQNN
-68 DAKNVSE
+68 AKSVSE

-83 QGKKSVNKTVKNT
+83 QGKKSVNETIKNT

-119 NNPDRYTPK
+119 NNPDKYTPK
-128 APDDTVMIDDIVS
+128 AQTETVKTDDIVS

-168 SNQPIINAS
+168 SNQPIINVS
-177 KQSVKDTAKAINKS
+177 KQSAKDTAKAINKS

-199 KQFAK
+199 KQSAK

-241 IILISLVAALC
+241 IILICLVAALC

-291 SGSFDGVEVIGS
+291 SGSFDGVEVIGN

-308 DILSIYAVK
+308 DVLSIYAVK

-351 SVETRTETITK
+351 SVETRTETVTK

-368 GNKIETTKQVEK
+368 GNKIETIKQVEK
-380 KYIVITLSGKTA
+380 KYLVITLSGKTA
-392 EDMSVSYSFNDTQKK
+392 DDMANSYSFNDTQNK
-407 YLAELKSDKNNK
+407 YLAELMSDKNNK

-500 DMWAVSSDWSKIP
+500 DMWAVSSDFSQIP
-513 VGATVYGYAS
+513 VGATVYGYS
-523 NPYGHVGIY
+523 SSQYGHVGIY

-545 KIQSLESWVKT
+545 KIQSLESWIKT
-556 YKGFAW
+556 YKGFVW
-562 GWENGNILVNN
+562 GWEN
-573 TINKSRV
+573 TNKL
-580 DKHSAF
+580 
-586 CT
+586 

>member
-1 MTNFIC
+1 MS
-7 ADMCEIEI
+7 EIEI

-22 LKTADNL
+22 LKTTDNL

-351 SVETRTETITK
+351 SIETRTETITK

-368 GNKIETTKQVEK
+368 DNKIETTKQVEK

-407 YLAELKSDKNNK
+407 YLAELMSDKNNK

-500 DMWAVSSDWSKIP
+500 DMWAVSSDFSQIP
-513 VGATVYGYAS
+513 VGATVYGYS
-523 NPYGHVGIY
+523 SSKYGHVGIY

-545 KIQSLESWVKT
+545 KIQSLESWIKT

-562 GWENGNILVNN
+562 GWENGYI
-573 TINKSRV
+573 KE
-580 DKHSAF
+580 
-586 CT
+586 